1 MTARRASGVH
11 RRLRI
16 HHVDRPAKDDQ
27 PAATRF
33 GAASHVERR
42 TNGDRPARAVI
53 RGRVDV
59 MRPRTTPR
67 KRRFAIL
74 RAARA
79 RVSAPKRP
87 APRSASRFAERGAG
101 RIKG

>member
-33 GAASHVERR
+33 GAASHDERR
-42 TNGDRPARAVI
+42 TNGDRTASAFI
-53 RGRVDV
+53 RERVDV
-59 MRPRTTPR
+59 MRAHAIHR

-74 RAARA
+74 ARRAPASPRQ
-79 RVSAPKRP
+79 KRP
-87 APRSASRFAERGAG
+87 RTPFRET
-101 RIKG
+101 